1 MVQGNMSFNATNL
14 KGSGYVDGTPVFSKQ
29 LPLTRGGV
37 IGEVSTGAAKF
48 GYVVSATGDDPN
60 TFVMG
65 VDTATYTNFPVGI
78 LIADPSIM
86 MNDPTMNNYYYAG
99 RPATAITFGLV
110 QIYNYATGTTGLIPP
125 VLGAKVVCN
134 TTTGQIGFIASGATA
149 PSGYAIINASVYDK
163 EGPNGVTILINY
175 PLVAI
180 TSETPATVS
189 TPTASPV
196 TASTLDISSGTNVV
210 TLSSTNGATIYYTI
224 TTDGTTPA
232 DPTTASVKYTAPIV
246 CTVAGTTAIKA
257 IAVKYGMANSAI
269 ATLSYTVQA

>member
-14 KGSGYVDGTPVFSKQ
+14 KGSGYVDGIPVFSKQ

-37 IGEVSTGAAKF
+37 IGEVDTGAAKF

-65 VDTATYTNFPVGI
+65 VDTTTNFPVGI

-99 RPATAITFGLV
+99 RPATAVTFGLV
-110 QIYNYATGTTGLIPP
+110 QIHNYATGTTGLIPP
-125 VLGAKVVCN
+125 VLGAKIVCN

>member
-37 IGEVSTGAAKF
+37 IGEVATGAAKF

-65 VDTATYTNFPVGI
+65 VDIATNTNFPVGI

-125 VLGAKVVCN
+125 VLGAQVVCN
-134 TTTGQIGFIASGATA
+134 TTTGQIGFIASGVTA
-149 PSGYAIINASVYDK
+149 PSGYAILDASVYDK
-163 EGPNGVTILINY
+163 EGPNGVTIFIYY
-175 PLVAI
+175 PLVSMK
-180 TSETPATVS
+180 SEIPATVA

>member
-37 IGEVSTGAAKF
+37 IGEVDTGAAKF
-48 GYVVSATGDDPN
+48 GYVVSAVLGYPNIFIMGIDNTGS
-60 TFVMG
+60 VS
-65 VDTATYTNFPVGI
+65 FPVGI

-99 RPATAITFGLV
+99 RPATAVTFGLV

-125 VLGAKVVCN
+125 VFGAQVVCN

-149 PSGYAIINASVYDK
+149 PSGYAIINASVYNK
-163 EGPNGVTILINY
+163 EGPNGVTIFVNY
-175 PLVAI
+175 PLANSG
-180 TSETPATVS
+180 SETPATVA

-210 TLSSTNGATIYYTI
+210 TLSSTNGATIYYTM
-224 TTDGTTPA
+224 TTNGSTPA

-257 IAVKYGMANSAI
+257 IAVKYGMVNSAI

>member
-37 IGEVSTGAAKF
+37 IGEVDTGAAKF
-48 GYVVSATGDDPN
+48 GYVVSAVLGYPN
-60 TFVMG
+60 IFIMG
-65 VDTATYTNFPVGI
+65 IDATSSVSFPVGI

-99 RPATAITFGLV
+99 RPATAVTFGLV

-175 PLVAI
+175 PLVAS

-224 TTDGTTPA
+224 TTDGSTPA

-269 ATLSYTVQA
+269 ATLSYTVQE

>member
-37 IGEVSTGAAKF
+37 IGEVDTGAAKF
-48 GYVVSATGDDPN
+48 GYVVSAVLGYPN
-60 TFVMG
+60 IFIMG
-65 VDTATYTNFPVGI
+65 IDATSSVSFPVGI

-99 RPATAITFGLV
+99 RPATAVTFGLV

-175 PLVAI
+175 PLVAS

-224 TTDGTTPA
+224 TTDGSTPA

>member
-37 IGEVSTGAAKF
+37 IGEVATGAAKF
-48 GYVVSATGDDPN
+48 GYVVSAVLGYPN
-60 TFVMG
+60 IFIMG
-65 VDTATYTNFPVGI
+65 IDATVSFPVGI

-99 RPATAITFGLV
+99 RPATAVTFGLV

-125 VLGAKVVCN
+125 VFGAQVVCN
-134 TTTGQIGFIASGATA
+134 DTTGQIGFIASGATA
-149 PSGYAIINASVYDK
+149 PEGYTIINASVYDK
-163 EGPNGVTILINY
+163 NGPNGATIFVNY
-175 PLVAI
+175 PLANSV
-180 TSETPATVS
+180 SETPATVA

-210 TLSSTNGATIYYTI
+210 TLSSTDGATIYYTI
-224 TTDGTTPA
+224 KTNGSIPA

-246 CTVAGTTAIKA
+246 CTVAGTTTIKA
-257 IAVKYGMANSAI
+257 IAVKYGMVNSAV
-269 ATLSYTVQA
+269 ATLSYTVQE